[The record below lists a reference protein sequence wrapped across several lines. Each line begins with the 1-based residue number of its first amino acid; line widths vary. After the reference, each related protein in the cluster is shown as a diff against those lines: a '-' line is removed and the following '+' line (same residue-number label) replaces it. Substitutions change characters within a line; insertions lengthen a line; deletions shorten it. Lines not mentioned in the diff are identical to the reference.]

1 MSDLTTQVLIDI
13 RDELR
18 GTNTRLDQTNARIDQ
33 TNARLERTNASI
45 EETNATLHS
54 VIERQTESEIR
65 VATEL
70 VGVRHAVD
78 RLTDLIRTDRSLRGD
93 VDDLKTRVA
102 SLERK
107 TG

>member
-1 MSDLTTQVLIDI
+1 MSDLTTEVLIQI
-13 RDELR
+13 RDEIKATRDDLGVR
-18 GTNTRLDQTNARIDQ
+18 IDRTNARLDQTNTRLD
-33 TNARLERTNASI
+33 
-45 EETNATLHS
+45 ETNATLNV
-54 VIERQTESEIR
+54 VIERQTESELR

-78 RLTDLIRTDRSLRGD
+78 RLTDLIRADRSLRGD